1 MREEKII
8 RVCRFTSKKEILELL
23 TGDIMISTKIQEVN
37 DVTII
42 GFLFW
47 KIDDEDRI
55 KEMLEKQDEEFCM
68 MIDIE
73 ESVLKK
79 YTDDL
84 YSGISYSLRKAKIV
98 KIWEKES
105 LKLIDINEIKE
116 DK

>member
-37 DVTII
+37 DVTVI

-47 KIDDEDRI
+47 KLDEDKI
-55 KEMLEKQDEEFCM
+55 AEMLEKQDEEYCM
-68 MIDIE
+68 MIDIDD
-73 ESVLKK
+73 SVLRR

>member
-37 DVTII
+37 DVTVI

-47 KIDDEDRI
+47 KLDEDKI
-55 KEMLEKQDEEFCM
+55 AEMLEKQDEEYCM
-68 MIDIE
+68 MIDIDD
-73 ESVLKK
+73 SVLRR

-98 KIWEKES
+98 KIWKKES

>member
-1 MREEKII
+1 MREERII
-8 RVCRFTSKKEILELL
+8 RVCRFTSKKEILDLL
-23 TGDIMISTKIQEVN
+23 SGNIIINTKIQEVN

-47 KIDDEDRI
+47 KIDKEDKI

-79 YTDDL
+79 YTNDL
-84 YSGISYSLRKAKIV
+84 YSSISYTLRKARII

>member
-1 MREEKII
+1 MREERII

-37 DVTII
+37 DVTVI

-47 KIDDEDRI
+47 KLDEDKI
-55 KEMLEKQDEEFCM
+55 AEILEKQDEEYCM

-84 YSGISYSLRKAKIV
+84 YSSISYSLRKAKIV

>member
-23 TGDIMISTKIQEVN
+23 TGDIMINTKIQEVN
-37 DVTII
+37 DVTVI

-47 KIDDEDRI
+47 KLDEDKI
-55 KEMLEKQDEEFCM
+55 AEMLEKQDEEYCM
-68 MIDIE
+68 MIDIDD
-73 ESVLKK
+73 SVLRR
-79 YTDDL
+79 YTDDI

>member
-8 RVCRFTSKKEILELL
+8 RVCRFASKKEILDLL
-23 TGDIMISTKIQEVN
+23 SGNIIINTKIQEVN
-37 DVTII
+37 DVTVI

-47 KIDDEDRI
+47 KLDEDKI
-55 KEMLEKQDEEFCM
+55 AEMLKKQDEEYCM
-68 MIDIE
+68 MIDIDD
-73 ESVLKK
+73 SVLRR